1 MNAQVKTFRAPDPR
15 AALDA
20 VKAAFGDEAVILH
33 TREVR
38 GGLWGRSEIEI
49 TAASSGEA
57 AARSEG
63 GTSITRVPNGAKPEV
78 DGEIASLRRVVEEL
92 RAELRN
98 QRAAEPQGAGDP
110 TMTPAGLRLVRR
122 LVQQGVDNSLSD
134 ELARACVREAASPR
148 EPDMLEALE
157 TLLRRRLQPA
167 RTPWERGERRVLA
180 MIGPTG
186 VGKTTTIAKIAARA
200 LLDSRLKVAL
210 VTVDT
215 YRIGATEHL
224 GRYGEI
230 MGAPTHVARD
240 AESLAEAI
248 ARSSDAD
255 LVLVDT
261 AGRPDAP
268 SIAAQSQLLHTVPDI
283 EIHLV
288 LSAASGSRELRAAA
302 KRYEKVGVHRLIFSK
317 LDEADGPGSVLSA
330 PQVITAPIAC
340 ITDGQRVPDDIH
352 SAAGP
357 RLVNTIIGR

>member
-38 GGLWGRSEIEI
+38 GGLWGRAEIEI

-63 GTSITRVPNGAKPEV
+63 GTSITKVPSGARPEV
-78 DGEIASLRRVVEEL
+78 DNEIASLRRVVDEL

-98 QRAAEPQGAGDP
+98 QRAEPQGTDP
-110 TMTPAGLRLVRR
+110 SMTPAGLRLVRR
-122 LVQQGVDNSLSD
+122 LVQRGVDNSLAD
-134 ELARACVREAASPR
+134 ELARACVRDAASPR

-157 TLLRRRLQPA
+157 GILRRKLQPA

-240 AESLAEAI
+240 SASLADALSR
-248 ARSSDAD
+248 ASDAD

-288 LSAASGSRELRAAA
+288 LSAAAGSREIRAAA

-330 PQVITAPIAC
+330 PGVITAPISC
-340 ITDGQRVPDDIH
+340 VTDGQRVPDDIH
-352 SAAGP
+352 SAGGP
-357 RLVNTIIGR
+357 RLVDTIIGR

>member
-1 MNAQVKTFRAPDPR
+1 
-15 AALDA
+15 
-20 VKAAFGDEAVILH
+20 
-33 TREVR
+33 
-38 GGLWGRSEIEI
+38 LWGKPEIEI

-57 AARSEG
+57 AARSSSNSSSSSSKNPSSG
-63 GTSITRVPNGAKPEV
+63 RPEV
-78 DGEIASLRRVVEEL
+78 DHEVASLRRVVEEL
-92 RAELRN
+92 RAELRTS
-98 QRAAEPQGAGDP
+98 RAEPQGSGGDL
-110 TMTPAGLRLVRR
+110 TPAALRLVRR
-122 LVQQGVDNSLSD
+122 LVQRGVDNPLAEELSR
-134 ELARACVREAASPR
+134 LCTRESASPR

-200 LLDSRLKVAL
+200 LLDSRLKVSL

-240 AESLAEAI
+240 AASLADAI
-248 ARSSDAD
+248 ALSSDAD
-255 LVLVDT
+255 IVLVDT

-268 SIAAQSQLLHTVPDI
+268 SIAAQAQLLHTVPDI

-288 LSAASGSRELRAAA
+288 LSAAAGAREIRAAA
-302 KRYEKVGVHRLIFSK
+302 KRYEKVGVHRMIFSK

-330 PQVITAPIAC
+330 TTAITAPLSC
-340 ITDGQRVPDDIH
+340 ITDGQRVPDDVH

-357 RLVNTIIGR
+357 RLIDTIIGR

>member
-33 TREVR
+33 TREVG
-38 GGLWGRSEIEI
+38 GGLWGKPEIEI

-57 AARSEG
+57 ARS
-63 GTSITRVPNGAKPEV
+63 SAHAKPATRTEV

-92 RAELRN
+92 RDELRAP
-98 QRAAEPQGAGDP
+98 RPDPQGVSP
-110 TMTPAGLRLVRR
+110 TSDLTPAALRLVRR

-200 LLDSRLKVAL
+200 LLYSRLKVSL

-215 YRIGATEHL
+215 YRIGSTEHL

-240 AESLAEAI
+240 ASTLAEAL
-248 ARSSDAD
+248 ARSADAD
-255 LVLVDT
+255 IVLVDT

-268 SIAAQSQLLHTVPDI
+268 SIAAQAALLHTVPDI
-283 EIHLV
+283 ELHLV
-288 LSAASGSRELRAAA
+288 LSAASGGREIRAAA

-330 PQVITAPIAC
+330 TQAISCPVSC
-340 ITDGQRVPDDIH
+340 VTDGQRVPDDIH
-352 SAAGP
+352 SAAGA
-357 RLVNTIIGR
+357 RLIDTIIGR